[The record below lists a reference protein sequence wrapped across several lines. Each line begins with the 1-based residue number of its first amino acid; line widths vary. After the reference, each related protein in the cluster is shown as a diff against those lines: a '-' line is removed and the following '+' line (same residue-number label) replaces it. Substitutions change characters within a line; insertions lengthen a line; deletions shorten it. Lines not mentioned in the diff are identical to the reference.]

1 MNFRENHLHENELKL
16 SDYNI
21 EKSFRPKYMYFW
33 YYFQFFILTLKSSSA
48 KIINVYIF
56 LTEICTF
63 LNTVVGQLYFM
74 FMQLF
79 FFSKV
84 HPVCHDIANG
94 IKPGSDSKK
103 NDKHA
108 ADCSKS
114 VLWGVK

>member
-48 KIINVYIF
+48 KIINVYFSNRNLYISKYRSRTIV
-56 LTEICTF
+56 LHVHA
-63 LNTVVGQLYFM
+63 TV
-74 FMQLF
+74 